1 METDY
6 ITRKEHEEFS
16 RRLEGENTRQNER
29 LHLIEKSVND
39 ILIPMQTSVEK
50 LAMNMQNMLEEQRSQ
65 GKRLETLEKR
75 DGEKWRDAVKCV
87 VTALIGAVVG
97 YFAKK
102 LGL

>member
-6 ITRKEHEEFS
+6 VTRKEHEEFG
-16 RRLEGENTRQNER
+16 RRLEEENRRQNER
-29 LHLIEKSVND
+29 LRLIEASVND

-75 DGEKWRDAVKCV
+75 DGEKWREVVKSVIAC
-87 VTALIGAVVG
+87 LIGAVVG
-97 YFAKK
+97 YFAKH

>member
-6 ITRKEHEEFS
+6 ITRKEHEEFG
-16 RRLEGENTRQNER
+16 RRFEEENHRQNER
-29 LHLIEKSVND
+29 LSLIEKAVND
-39 ILIPMQTSVEK
+39 ILITMQTNVEK
-50 LAMNMQNMLEEQRSQ
+50 LALNMQNMLEEQRSQ

-75 DGEKWRDAVKCV
+75 DGEKWREVVKCAI
-87 VTALIGAVVG
+87 TALVGAVVG